1 MRSGVNELQQG
12 LNEAENARGIISGS
26 KDEILDSND
35 QALASL
41 NALSEQLG
49 TIIPYIQTAKDA
61 SEVAHSSLTDVVN
74 TLGNMQEPLRKLD
87 TSLRGLKSSSGS
99 ASVSVDDVVS
109 AVQQIK
115 KLDTQLQKS
124 IVDFIKNLAS
134 SQAVHAG
141 CDRGLL

>member
-1 MRSGVNELQQG
+1 M
-12 LNEAENARGIISGS
+12 
-26 KDEILDSND
+26 
-35 QALASL
+35 
-41 NALSEQLG
+41 
-49 TIIPYIQTAKDA
+49 
-61 SEVAHSSLTDVVN
+61 TDVVN

-134 SQAVHAG
+134 CPGIHGG
-141 CDRGLL
+141 CDCGLLRC

>member
-1 MRSGVNELQQG
+1 MRRTPGKVPETQLYDSMDQLAASLESMRSGVNELKQG

-61 SEVAHSSLTDVVN
+61 SEVAHSSLTVLSIRSEICRN
-74 TLGNMQEPLRKLD
+74 R
-87 TSLRGLKSSSGS
+87 SGS
-99 ASVSVDDVVS
+99 LIRVF
-109 AVQQIK
+109 AV
-115 KLDTQLQKS
+115 
-124 IVDFIKNLAS
+124 
-134 SQAVHAG
+134 
-141 CDRGLL
+141 

>member
-1 MRSGVNELQQG
+1 MPFPS
-12 LNEAENARGIISGS
+12 S
-26 KDEILDSND
+26 
-35 QALASL
+35 
-41 NALSEQLG
+41 SEP
-49 TIIPYIQTAKDA
+49 IIPYIQTAKDA

-134 SQAVHAG
+134 SQASMEDAIADYYDVEAG
-141 CDRGLL
+141 DAG